1 MRFFLSAFWVLFF
14 SAVCLLAETATVTQS
29 TITASWSGG
38 RVYFTGSRQSVRF
51 SNGAWN
57 VGGYRAAP
65 VSAIGVIPS
74 GGSLTFNDIDYDTNG
89 SYTKN
94 VDYAASSGQVWY
106 LAAFYIQKPAD
117 QYNATQTAIQHKWI
131 TAGLET
137 VTITLSASP
146 SQTMVAGDTVTITA
160 NGVPSGLTPQW
171 SASGVGGITYTGNVA
186 QFRYSTGAG
195 VGTVQAWT
203 TATSVYAA
211 SNVASIDI
219 LVTEAFFV
227 TVTLDNR
234 AYSKAG
240 TFYVRQGE
248 VTIATYVLPAG
259 VIQTRRVR
267 VPAQTPVSVFRKA
280 DDLSP
285 DVWVEDEEEIE
296 ADKVDVVN
304 PDGSTDPA
312 PLPDPA
318 DQPNDAG
325 EVEPSN
331 PMDSA
336 PVRDLGTV
344 DIEADEPLASTLKA
358 TRVSG
363 ILSKLPTPPLFSS
376 PGKVSRIAV
385 TIPLLTGEGGARTD
399 YPIVFEAADYA
410 GTVSFMRALVLAVF
424 AVFFFIVIVDTI
436 KGAFAG
442 N

>member
-1 MRFFLSAFWVLFF
+1 MRFFLTGFLVLFL
-14 SAVCLLAETATVTQS
+14 SCAISKAETASVTDA
-29 TITASWSGG
+29 TLTASWSGG
-38 RVYFTGSRQSVRF
+38 RIYFTGSRTSVKYVT
-51 SNGAWN
+51 GAWTC
-57 VGGYRAAP
+57 GGFRAAP

-74 GGSLTFNDIDYDTNG
+74 GGSLTFNLFNTDVNG
-89 SYTKN
+89 TYSHAS
-94 VDYAASSGQVWY
+94 DYAAASGQVWY
-106 LAAFYIQKPAD
+106 LGAFFLNKPAD

-137 VTITLSASP
+137 VTITLTASP

-171 SASGVGGITYTGNVA
+171 SASGVGGITYSGNVA

-240 TFYVRQGE
+240 TFYVRQGD
-248 VTIATYVLPAG
+248 VTIATYVIPAG
-259 VIQTRRVR
+259 VTQTRRVR

-280 DDLSP
+280 DDLTP

-331 PMDSA
+331 PMDLP

-344 DIEADEPLASTLKA
+344 DVEADEPLASTLKA